1 MKTTNLP
8 LARCALLALAAC
20 IFAGCAGNA
29 PSMAPNR
36 PASLRV
42 DAERPGF
49 GTAWGETRQAWVEPT
64 FFARAWGNQPSAKDV
79 IYYNDREGADAMLDY
94 LGGEP
99 RSKKGA
105 QSMAGGLVTCGLRFG
120 DGRWLDTWELR
131 GKRIAAGEPGARYEI
146 VVKNE
151 TRRRVEIVLSV
162 DSLDTLDGAK
172 ADYKK
177 RGYVIGPREELAV
190 EGFRTSDGT
199 VAAFRFRSVGE
210 SYAQR
215 KHGDT
220 TNVGVIGL
228 AVFHERWWSGET
240 HNPANRAWRRTEPKD
255 FPSSR
260 RYAAPPEA

>member
-1 MKTTNLP
+1 MKTNFLP
-8 LARCALLALAAC
+8 LTRCALLALAVC
-20 IFAGCAGNA
+20 IFAGCASSGPDHA
-29 PSMAPNR
+29 QTK
-36 PASLRV
+36 PAALRTS
-42 DAERPGF
+42 AERPGF

-64 FFARAWGNQPSAKDV
+64 FFARAWGDKPSAKDV
-79 IYYNDREGADAMLDY
+79 IYYNDHEGADAMLDY
-94 LGGEP
+94 LGGEA

-105 QSMAGGLVTCGLRFG
+105 QSMAGGLVSCGLRFD
-120 DGRWLDTWELR
+120 DGRWLDAWELR
-131 GKRIAAGEPGARYEI
+131 GKRIAAGEPGARYEV

-162 DSLDTLDGAK
+162 DGLDALDGA
-172 ADYKK
+172 AANFKK
-177 RGYVIGPREELAV
+177 RGYVISPRGELAV

-199 VAAFRFRSVGE
+199 VAAFRFKSVGE

-228 AVFHERWWSGET
+228 AVFQERWWSGET
-240 HNPANRAWRRTEPKD
+240 HSQANRAWRRTEPKD

>member
-1 MKTTNLP
+1 MKTIILP
-8 LARCALLALAAC
+8 FIRYALLALAVC
-20 IFAGCAGNA
+20 IFAGCASSGPSPA
-29 PSMAPNR
+29 PTQAR
-36 PASLRV
+36 ALRTST
-42 DAERPGF
+42 DRPGF

-64 FFARAWGNQPSAKDV
+64 YFARAWGNQPSAKDV
-79 IYYNDREGADAMLDY
+79 FYYNDREGTDAMLDY

-105 QSMAGGLVTCGLRFG
+105 QSMAGGLVSCGLRFG

-131 GKRIAAGEPGARYEI
+131 GKRIAAGEPGARYEV

-162 DSLDTLDGAK
+162 DGLDALDGA
-172 ADYKK
+172 AANFKK
-177 RGYVIGPREELAV
+177 RGYVIGPREELAI
-190 EGFRTSDGT
+190 EGFRTSDST
-199 VAAFRFRSVGE
+199 VAAFRFKNVGE
-210 SYAQR
+210 SYAHR

-228 AVFHERWWSGET
+228 AVFQERWWSGES
-240 HNPANRAWRRTEPKD
+240 HNPANRAWRRTEPKE